1 MTISPQIGVQCPCG
15 IFVGPIQLP
24 DSILASA
31 NQNLKG
37 IIQNFHQ
44 LYVAC
49 PQCNLVF
56 DGSHKIRPH
65 IVGTKDLRL
74 IPANRRAIR
83 ARRVCGVDNC
93 ESRIEIHT
101 TVAADKSRSQLRSE
115 LEKAIAQWDFD
126 LTVRCQKTGG
136 GHYLRFAGKAE
147 YEFDGLP
154 AESVN

>member
-1 MTISPQIGVQCPCG
+1 MTISPQIGVQCRCG

-37 IIQNFHQ
+37 IIPAFRS
-44 LYVAC
+44 LFVAC

-56 DGSHKIRPH
+56 DGSTKIRPH

-101 TVAADKSRSQLRSE
+101 TVAADKSTSQMRAD
-115 LEKAIAQWDFD
+115 LERRISQWDFD
-126 LTVRCQKTGG
+126 LTVRCSKTGG
-136 GHYLRFAGKAE
+136 GHYLRHTGKAE